1 VIPQLGFMDLGRIL
15 KKKQIEKLI
24 FTEIL
29 KSSIPSITKS
39 RLTDV
44 KPHAKNS
51 IWNETAKKKIDNR
64 IRRGIN
70 TPF

>member
-1 VIPQLGFMDLGRIL
+1 MDHELFLHIFYFLLLRLLMINQMYLPKSKRDNKRRNGKI
-15 KKKQIEKLI
+15 I

-44 KPHAKNS
+44 KPHA
-51 IWNETAKKKIDNR
+51 
-64 IRRGIN
+64 
-70 TPF
+70 

>member
-1 VIPQLGFMDLGRIL
+1 MINQMYLPKSKRDNKRRNGKI
-15 KKKQIEKLI
+15 I

-44 KPHAKNS
+44 KPHA
-51 IWNETAKKKIDNR
+51 
-64 IRRGIN
+64 
-70 TPF
+70 

>member
-1 VIPQLGFMDLGRIL
+1 MRSNYDSTVGSVSDSATRIPIGLSIGYG
-15 KKKQIEKLI
+15 KQIEKLI

-51 IWNETAKKKIDNR
+51 IWNETAKKK
-64 IRRGIN
+64 
-70 TPF
+70 